1 MNRVVRVAVGVVQRS
16 DGRILIARRADDA
29 HQGGLW
35 EFPGGKV
42 DAGESLIEALA
53 RELRE
58 ELAVEVLASEPLIEI
73 RHDYPDKSVL
83 LQVCRVTAFEGEPH
97 GAEGQPVQ
105 WVPPDA
111 LPDFTFPAANRP
123 IVNAIRLPQ
132 RLLITGEAD
141 SPEDWSRRLERALAR
156 GVSWVQVRAPEL
168 SDQDYH
174 ERLDRALALCRPRG
188 VKVLAHG
195 GPARVRFDLD
205 GVHFNSEALKA
216 CRERPVPASLWWG
229 ASCHSP
235 EELRQAAQL
244 GADYATLSP
253 VLPTRSHPEAEPL
266 GWERFVDWV
275 AAAPIPVYALGGVSE
290 EHRAQ
295 ALASG
300 GQGIAGIGFA
310 WGSGPLAPQ

>member
-1 MNRVVRVAVGVVQRS
+1 MKRVLRVAVGVLQGP
-16 DGRILIARRADDA
+16 DGRILIARRANDA

-42 DAGESLIEALA
+42 DAGETLIEALQ
-53 RELRE
+53 RELQE
-58 ELAVEVLASEPLIEI
+58 ELAIDVLASEPLIEI

-105 WVPPDA
+105 WVHPEA
-111 LPDFTFPAANRP
+111 LPDFAFPAANRP

-132 RLLITGEAD
+132 TLLITGESE
-141 SPEDWSRRLERALAR
+141 SPEDWERRLEGALAS

-168 SDQDYH
+168 SDQHYN
-174 ERLDRALALCRPRG
+174 ERLDRALVLCRPRG

-195 GPARVRFDLD
+195 GASRVRSDLD
-205 GVHFNSEALKA
+205 GVHFNSEALTA
-216 CRERPVPASLWWG
+216 CRQRPVPASVWWG

-235 EELRQAAQL
+235 EELHQAARL
-244 GADYATLSP
+244 GVDYVTLSP
-253 VLPTRSHPEAEPL
+253 VLPTRSHPEVEPL
-266 GWERFVDWV
+266 GWARFADWV
-275 AAAPIPVYALGGVSE
+275 ATAPMPVYALGGMTE
-290 EHRAQ
+290 QHRTQ

-300 GQGIAGIGFA
+300 GQGIAGIGLA
-310 WGSGPLAPQ
+310 WARNG

>member
-1 MNRVVRVAVGVVQRS
+1 MSPVVRVAVGVVQGP

-42 DAGESLIEALA
+42 DPGETLAEALA

-58 ELAVEVLASEPLIEI
+58 ELAIDVLASEPLIEI

-83 LQVCRVTAFEGEPH
+83 LQVCRVTSFKGEPQ

-105 WVPPDA
+105 WVDPDA
-111 LPDFTFPAANRP
+111 LPGFAFPAANRP
-123 IVNAIRLPQ
+123 IVNAIRLP
-132 RLLITGEAD
+132 RSLLITGEAG
-141 SPEDWSRRLERALAR
+141 SPEQWSERLERALAR
-156 GVSWVQVRAPEL
+156 GVSWVQVRAPML
-168 SDQDYH
+168 ADQDYH

-195 GPARVRFDLD
+195 GAERARPDLD
-205 GVHFNSEALKA
+205 GVHFNSKALNA
-216 CRERPVPASLWWG
+216 CQERPVPASVWWG

-235 EELRQAAQL
+235 EELRQAARL
-244 GADYATLSP
+244 GVDYAMLSP

-266 GWERFVDWV
+266 GWARFADWV
-275 AAAPIPVYALGGVSE
+275 AVAPMPVYALGGVTDA
-290 EHRAQ
+290 HRAQ
-295 ALASG
+295 ALACG

-310 WGSGPLAPQ
+310 WEH

>member
-1 MNRVVRVAVGVVQRS
+1 MGRVVRVAVGVVQGPE
-16 DGRILIARRADDA
+16 GRILIARRADDA

-42 DAGESLIEALA
+42 DPGETLTEALA

-58 ELAVEVLASEPLIEI
+58 ELAIDVLASEPLIEI

-83 LQVCRVTAFEGEPH
+83 LQVCRVTEFEGEPL
-97 GAEGQPVQ
+97 GAEGQPVR
-105 WVPPDA
+105 WVLPEA
-111 LPDFTFPAANRP
+111 LPNFAFPAANRP

-132 RLLITGEAD
+132 SLLITGDAD
-141 SPEDWSRRLERALAR
+141 SPEEWERCLAHALAR
-156 GVSWVQVRAPEL
+156 GVSWVQVRAPSL
-168 SDQDYH
+168 SEPDYQD
-174 ERLDRALALCRPRG
+174 RLDRALALCRPKG

-195 GPARVRFDLD
+195 SASRLRADLD

-216 CRERPVPASLWWG
+216 CRERPVPATVWWG

-235 EELRQAAQL
+235 EELRQAARL
-244 GADYATLSP
+244 GVDYVTLSP
-253 VLPTRSHPEAEPL
+253 VMPTHTHPEAEPL
-266 GWERFVDWV
+266 GWARFADWV
-275 AAAPIPVYALGGVSE
+275 AAAPMPVYALGGVTE

-295 ALASG
+295 ALANG

-310 WGSGPLAPQ
+310 WGPSH